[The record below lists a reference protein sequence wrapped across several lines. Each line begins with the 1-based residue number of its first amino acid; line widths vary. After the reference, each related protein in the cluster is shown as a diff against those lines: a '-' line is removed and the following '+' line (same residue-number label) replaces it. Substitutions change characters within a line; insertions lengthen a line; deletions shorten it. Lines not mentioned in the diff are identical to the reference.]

1 MRIDATLVFKS
12 IVKVQIF
19 WKKMRR
25 VLRSY
30 RRRKYIVTELVS
42 LILVL
47 VLYKLSL
54 HSAIHNRAI

>member
-42 LILVL
+42 LIILVFH
-47 VLYKLSL
+47 KLSQ
-54 HSAIHNRAI
+54 HSAIHNKAI

>member
-42 LILVL
+42 LILVFH
-47 VLYKLSL
+47 KLSQ
-54 HSAIHNRAI
+54 HSAIHNKAI

>member
-42 LILVL
+42 ITGIFEFL
-47 VLYKLSL
+47 KLSL
-54 HSAIHNRAI
+54 N

>member
-42 LILVL
+42 LILVFHR
-47 VLYKLSL
+47 LSL
-54 HSAIHNRAI
+54 N

>member
-42 LILVL
+42 IIFEFL
-47 VLYKLSL
+47 KLSL
-54 HSAIHNRAI
+54 HSAIHNKAI